1 MLLSLSYSQDRSEII
16 QQRVEFISEQF
27 QSENLD
33 LTTIVE
39 QLNYYYDHPINLN
52 TTTGEE
58 LEELA
63 LLTGVQIND
72 LLLHRKAYGK
82 FISIYEL
89 QSLRYWDANVI
100 QLVLPFVRVDD
111 RLDQLH
117 LTWKE
122 AIDQGKFEQYL
133 RYQPMIEQ

>member
-1 MLLSLSYSQDRSEII
+1 M
-16 QQRVEFISEQF
+16 
-27 QSENLD
+27 
-33 LTTIVE
+33 
-39 QLNYYYDHPINLN
+39 NYYFDHPINLN

-133 RYQPMIEQ
+133 RYQPMIEQKAGYANVNDSVLQASNKYYHGNGDRYFARRRI